1 MTRTRFRFRLVFLFG
16 SLAAQ
21 GLGAQAAQRPKLPKD
36 ADPNDWGAYFDLGVA
51 KLQRQPNA
59 ASDAFYWASRL
70 NPSRAEPLFA
80 RYVSFWAK
88 DIEKFGRF
96 LQDDEEVLRDPKVL
110 QAVDLRSTALARN
123 PFVHQGLVM
132 ALYDAL
138 PGRFRESVIT
148 TAWIYYGRADLPH
161 ALERFAVAIDRDP
174 KKYGYARFVRASAFV
189 NLQQYDS
196 ASAEIETLLKQLR
209 AEDEKTVGSEYQS
222 KEMLE
227 YASGL
232 LLYQRNK
239 LAAAREA
246 FGRSVVENASFVA
259 AHAMLGE
266 MAMSSR
272 DTATALLEYGT
283 TIQIDS
289 SDVMMRIG
297 YGRALVAARR
307 PADAAVQFRKAVEL
321 EPYYAESYYLLALA
335 LEASGAKPAAA
346 DAYRQFL
353 NATTLGDFRREKAQ
367 GKIAEL
373 GR

>member
-1 MTRTRFRFRLVFLFG
+1 MHAPLVLRFV
-16 SLAAQ
+16 SLCFAGAQ
-21 GLGAQAAQRPKLPKD
+21 ILGAQTVQRPKLPKD

-88 DIEKFGRF
+88 DIEKFGRY
-96 LQDDEEVLRDPKVL
+96 LQEDETVLRDPKVL

-138 PGRFRESVIT
+138 PGGFRESVIT

-161 ALERFAVAIDRDP
+161 ALERFATAIDRDP

-196 ASAEIETLLKQLR
+196 ASAEIEALLKQLR
-209 AEDEKTVGSEYQS
+209 AEDEKTVGQEYQS

-246 FGRSVVENASFVA
+246 FGRSVVENASFAA

-266 MAMSSR
+266 MALSSR
-272 DTATALLEYGT
+272 DTATALLEYAT

-297 YGRALVAARR
+297 YGRALMAAQR
-307 PADAAVQFRKAVEL
+307 PGDAAAQFRMAAAL
-321 EPYYAESYYLLALA
+321 EPYYAESYYLLASA
-335 LEASGAKPAAA
+335 LEASGANLAAA

-353 NATTLGDFRREKAQ
+353 NATTQGDFRRDKAQ
-367 GKIAEL
+367 GKIAVL